1 MTHIR
6 IGLIDVDSHN
16 FPNLCLM
23 KLSAYHKAQGHQVC
37 FWNPLFYFDVVY
49 KSRVFTD
56 TYSKDNIT
64 VRNAGQV
71 IKGGTGYGPGPDLP
85 DEIEHSYPDYSLYP
99 QYSETAYGF
108 LSRGCPR
115 GCGFCIVGGK
125 EGRKSRK
132 VADLSEFWRGQREIK
147 LLDANLLACPDHEK
161 LLLQLAKSRALVDF
175 SQGLD
180 IRLIT
185 RDNVALL
192 NQVRTKTV
200 HFAWDNPDEDLTRY
214 FRQFLEWTSIKN
226 PRLRRVY
233 LLTNYGS
240 THEQDLYRVETL
252 RQMGFDPYVMIY
264 EKPTAP
270 PITRHLQRWVNNK
283 RLFYAIPSFSDY
295 EPVKKLLGGGMETR

>member
-147 LLDANLLACPDHEK
+147 LMDANLLACPDHEK

-214 FRQFLEWTSIKN
+214 FRQFLEWTSLKN